1 MRLRRMRCSAA
12 VVPRESFLYW
22 KRWFGVAAI
31 VSCLPAGLSAQASHA
46 AKAPMGCSRVV
57 FDGDVKAGMGFEK
70 VFAKG
75 LKFYLEPLRS
85 GWIVRVLAAD
95 EPRGPHD
102 YAELATPPYRSVSPL
117 LISTDWSFRAQDAVA
132 WNPRRFRYAR
142 SGEVFRQL
150 AGLYGGVMSNDASSS
165 SKVAEIVSEQPE
177 GVLQILDARMVPGLA
192 DQALMAS
199 AVASHLE
206 ETPLEVDQS
215 VAPSTLGRIEELR
228 FRVKLDLPA
237 GIFAAPGLGV
247 EKNSATCQP
256 VGDQVHPSN

>member
-1 MRLRRMRCSAA
+1 MRLRKMRCSAA
-12 VVPRESFLYW
+12 AVPRESFLRW
-22 KRWFGVAAI
+22 KRWVGVAA
-31 VSCLPAGLSAQASHA
+31 VAPCLTVGLSAQAGHS

-57 FDGDVKAGMGFEK
+57 FDGDVKAGEGFER

-75 LKFYLEPLRS
+75 LKFYMEPLRS

-117 LISTDWSFRAQDAVA
+117 LIGTDWSFRAQDAVA

-142 SGEVFRQL
+142 SGEIFRRL
-150 AGLYGGVMSNDASSS
+150 AGLYGGVMANDAASSS
-165 SKVAEIVSEQPE
+165 KIAEIVSEQPE

-192 DQALMAS
+192 DQALMAA

-206 ETPLEVDQS
+206 ETPHEVDQS
-215 VAPSTLGRIEELR
+215 VAPSVLGRIEELR

-237 GIFAAPGLGV
+237 GVSAAPGLV
-247 EKNSATCQP
+247 IEKIFCEPPTS
-256 VGDQVHPSN
+256 GR